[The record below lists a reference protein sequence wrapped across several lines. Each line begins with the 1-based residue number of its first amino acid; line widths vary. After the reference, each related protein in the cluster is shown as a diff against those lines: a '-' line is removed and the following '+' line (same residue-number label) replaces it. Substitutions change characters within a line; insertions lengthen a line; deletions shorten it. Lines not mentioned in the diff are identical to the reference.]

1 MADYTIP
8 GLTSA
13 VEGFDNTV
21 AFLPQAQNGED
32 NVTVTNGTVSVG
44 NIDLSSQVTD
54 TIPGWLTGRRPTQ
67 GQVFPRGVYNK

>member
-13 VEGFDNTV
+13 VEGFDDTV
-21 AFLPQAQNGED
+21 AFLPQAQNSVN
-32 NVTVTNGTVSVG
+32 NVTGTNGTLSAG
-44 NIDLSSQVTD
+44 NINLGADITGTV
-54 TIPGWLTGRRPTQ
+54 PGFLTGRRPVS

>member
-13 VEGFDNTV
+13 VEGFDDTV
-21 AFLPQAQNGED
+21 AFTPQSQNGED
-32 NVTVTNGTVSVG
+32 NVTGTNGTISAG
-44 NIDLSSQVTD
+44 NINLSADITGTV
-54 TIPGWLTGRRPTQ
+54 PGFLTGRRPVS

>member
-13 VEGFDNTV
+13 VEGFDDTV
-21 AFLPQAQNGED
+21 AFLPQVQNGVD
-32 NVTVTNGTVSVG
+32 NVTGTNGTISAG
-44 NIDLSSQVTD
+44 NINLSVDIIGTV
-54 TIPGWLTGRRPTQ
+54 PGFLTGRRPVR

>member
-13 VEGFDNTV
+13 VEGFDNAV
-21 AFLPQAQNGED
+21 AFLPQAQNSVD
-32 NVTVTNGTVSVG
+32 NVTGTNGTVSAG
-44 NIDLSSQVTD
+44 NINLSADITGTV
-54 TIPGWLTGRRPTQ
+54 PGFLTGRRPVS

>member
-13 VEGFDNTV
+13 VEGFDDTV
-21 AFLPQAQNGED
+21 TFTPQAQNSED
-32 NVTVTNGTVSVG
+32 NVTGTNGTISAG
-44 NIDLSSQVTD
+44 NINLSADITGTV
-54 TIPGWLTGRRPTQ
+54 PGFLTGRRPVS